1 MNIGKKIAELR
12 RQRKWTQAELAQRL
26 NVTDKAV
33 SKWEQGAG
41 CPEIYT
47 VVDIA
52 RIFGVSTDYLLMDAP
67 VNSVS
72 EIKEEDVVADDGCM
86 KTGETITARTHAE
99 FLNILLGKKYKAYMK
114 CGYYFDFNNLIWMI
128 RLDGQETSSGWC
140 NSLEDDG
147 NKIVEDYI
155 GLQSQRKDSHKEPAF
170 NQRRYVFDIIDRG
183 WGRRDY
189 IFRGVFEFDRAEGN
203 NDHRVWK
210 KVSDRANFK
219 ELLRKAVHRL

>member
-12 RQRKWTQAELAQRL
+12 RQRKWTQAELAEKL

-41 CPEIYT
+41 CPELYT

-52 RIFGVSTDYLLMDAP
+52 KTFGVSTEYLLMDAP
-67 VNSVS
+67 VDAVL
-72 EIKEEDVVADDGCM
+72 EIREEDDAADDGCI
-86 KTGETITARTHAE
+86 KTGETITARSHAE

-114 CGYYFDFNNLIWMI
+114 CAYYFDFNNLIWMI
-128 RLDGQETSSGWC
+128 RLDGQQTSSGWC

-147 NKIVEDYI
+147 NKIVENYV
-155 GLQSQRKDSHKEPAF
+155 GLQSMRIDSHRTPVY
-170 NQRRYVFDIIDRG
+170 NQKRYVFDIIERG

-189 IFRGVFEFDRAEGN
+189 LFRGVFEFDRAEGN
-203 NDHRVWK
+203 NDYRVWK
-210 KVSDRANFK
+210 KISDQADFK
-219 ELLRKAVHRL
+219 QLQRMAGRGF

>member
-12 RQRKWTQAELAQRL
+12 KQRRWTQAELAERL

-41 CPEIYT
+41 CPELYT

-52 RIFGVSTDYLLMDAP
+52 KIFGVSTDYLLMEASVDAVP
-67 VNSVS
+67 
-72 EIKEEDVVADDGCM
+72 EIKEEVISTDDGCM

-99 FLNILLGKKYKAYMK
+99 FLNVLLGKKYKAYMK
-114 CGYYFDFNNLIWMI
+114 CAYYFDLNNLIWMI
-128 RLDGQETSSGWC
+128 RLDGQETSTGWC
-140 NSLEDDG
+140 NSLEDGG
-147 NKIVEDYI
+147 NKIVENYI
-155 GLQSQRKDSHKEPAF
+155 GLQSQRKEGHRIPAF
-170 NQRRYVFDIIDRG
+170 NQRRYVFDIIERG

-189 IFRGVFEFDRAEGN
+189 LFRGVFEFDRVEGN
-203 NDHRVWK
+203 NDYRVWK

-219 ELLRKAVHRL
+219 QLLRRS

>member
-67 VNSVS
+67 VSSVS
-72 EIKEEDVVADDGCM
+72 EIKEEDVVADDGC
-86 KTGETITARTHAE
+86 TRVGETITARTHAE
-99 FLNILLGKKYKAYMK
+99 FLNILLGKKYKSYMK
-114 CGYYFDFNNLIWMI
+114 CGYYFDTNHLIWMI
-128 RLDGQETSSGWC
+128 RLNGQTTSTGWC
-140 NSLEDDG
+140 NSLENDG
-147 NKIVEDYI
+147 NKIVENYV
-155 GLQSQRKDSHKEPAF
+155 GPKEERLGGHKEPAYT
-170 NQRRYVFDIIDRG
+170 QTRYVFDIVERG

-189 IFRGVFEFDRAEGN
+189 IFRGAFEFDRAEGN
-203 NDHRVWK
+203 NDYRVWK
-210 KVSDRANFK
+210 RVSDRVDFK
-219 ELLRKAVHRL
+219 ELMRMYRA